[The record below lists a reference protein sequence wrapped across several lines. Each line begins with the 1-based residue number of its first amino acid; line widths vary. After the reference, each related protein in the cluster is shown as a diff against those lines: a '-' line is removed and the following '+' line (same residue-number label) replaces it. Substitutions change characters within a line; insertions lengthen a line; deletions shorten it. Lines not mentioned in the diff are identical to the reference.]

1 MSVTTA
7 PLSLSSRKPDRAWL
21 RLGLALAAILLVSA
35 VMGFVAWLLVPSAP
49 PPARN
54 PFSGGLRE
62 AAPAATG
69 LGAYVLAL
77 QGNFYRL
84 LQGSVTALKDDGGA
98 LRSLLAVG
106 FAYGVFHAAGPGH
119 GKAVIGAY
127 LVASE
132 RALLK
137 GFGLSLAAAL
147 LQAIVA
153 VLLVS
158 ALAILLHATAATM
171 SRVTVGVELASFAAV
186 ALVGALITWRKA
198 GTLLGLAALARDPRA
213 DTRARG
219 CDHVHLPP
227 PEEIEALTRWREVAG
242 VVVAAGI
249 RPCAGALVVLV
260 FALSQ
265 GLFAAGIA
273 ATFAM
278 ALGTALTTGFCAALA
293 VFAKSLALRLAGG
306 HGAAGAV
313 LVAGIELLAGAV
325 VVVLGISLLAGLWA
339 GGLS

>member
-137 GFGLSLAAAL
+137 GFGLSLAAAPWRHFRRNAAECSSHPDRAWAWPPTASSPQRL
-147 LQAIVA
+147 P
-153 VLLVS
+153 
-158 ALAILLHATAATM
+158 HA
-171 SRVTVGVELASFAAV
+171 
-186 ALVGALITWRKA
+186 W
-198 GTLLGLAALARDPRA
+198 
-213 DTRARG
+213 
-219 CDHVHLPP
+219 H
-227 PEEIEALTRWREVAG
+227 
-242 VVVAAGI
+242 
-249 RPCAGALVVLV
+249 
-260 FALSQ
+260 
-265 GLFAAGIA
+265 
-273 ATFAM
+273 
-278 ALGTALTTGFCAALA
+278 
-293 VFAKSLALRLAGG
+293 
-306 HGAAGAV
+306 
-313 LVAGIELLAGAV
+313 
-325 VVVLGISLLAGLWA
+325 
-339 GGLS
+339 